1 MNRNR
6 NIYSYLPV
14 PPSGVFGVSEG
25 LEVDILSGVAEG
37 KRNSALTISEGDG
50 VSMICSI
57 SSSDAGSD
65 LISGV
70 EGSPLLFSLIFK
82 WFRSFMHKFN
92 GSFCASLL
100 AACKYQQK
108 IKIIQPFFGHH

>member
-1 MNRNR
+1 MNRNK
-6 NIYSYLPV
+6 NISYLPV
-14 PPSGVFGVSEG
+14 PPSGVLGVSDG
-25 LEVDILSGVAEG
+25 LEVDILSGVAAG

-70 EGSPLLFSLIFK
+70 EGSPLPFSLIFK
-82 WFRSFMHKFN
+82 WFKSLMHKFN
-92 GSFCASLL
+92 GSFCASLF
-100 AACKYQQK
+100 AACKYQ
-108 IKIIQPFFGHH
+108 HRC